1 MAYVKT
7 IWSTGDTITATLAN
21 HGETQYDEAKAD
33 LDTHVAAADPHPQ
46 YKLDTDAPNAHKA
59 THATGGTDALTPADI
74 GAETPS
80 GAQTKADQAEAD
92 AINYSKS
99 YGVGATGGRTTDWNT
114 ATVGGSY
121 WSDTNAL
128 NKPPQLSGAH
138 SYFVGIVFTHTNLWV
153 TQVLQDLSGKGFW
166 IRTSFDNAGVISW
179 RAWEK
184 LWGANNDGAGSTM
197 DADTVDGKHASDF
210 VLVANAAKVAY
221 GTYTGDGTTSRF
233 IDVGFT
239 PKLVKVYPNEGNND
253 YMLFINT
260 TTGGKVMEIAW
271 NVTYESLYTTNN
283 LSSDLS
289 IWGKLVT
296 SGFNT
301 SSVST
306 SLHGNKSNIIYFWEA
321 IG

>member
-59 THATGGTDALTPADI
+59 SHATGGTDALTPADI
-74 GAETPS
+74 GAVNKAGDTMTGALTVNDVVTASGRLVAKNGPVDANGGIEVGRTDGTAGTPYIDFHTGANVDYDVRIIVS
-80 GAQTKADQAEAD
+80 GSAT
-92 AINYSKS
+92 
-99 YGVGATGGRTTDWNT
+99 ATGTGT
-114 ATVGGSY
+114 GSINII
-121 WSDTNAL
+121 SNSVTINA
-128 NKPPQLSGAH
+128 NKVWH
-138 SYFVGIVFTHTNLWV
+138 
-153 TQVLQDLSGKGFW
+153 
-166 IRTSFDNAGVISW
+166 AG
-179 RAWEK
+179 
-184 LWGANNDGAGSTM
+184 NDGAGSTM

-301 SSVST
+301 SSAST